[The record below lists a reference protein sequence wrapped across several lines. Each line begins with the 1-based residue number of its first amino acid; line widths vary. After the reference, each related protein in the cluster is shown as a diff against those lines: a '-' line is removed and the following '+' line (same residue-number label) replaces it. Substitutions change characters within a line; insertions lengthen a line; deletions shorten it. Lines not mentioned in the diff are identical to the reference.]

1 METRLKKVI
10 IAVVG
15 STETG
20 KSSAINQLANT
31 FPFIDKK
38 IIFPDIKEENNDVVC
53 FGKYQ
58 NNEGK
63 ELTLGICSFGDHKS
77 YLKDYFL
84 PLIEKYSCNV
94 IVGACHN
101 YRETDGNT
109 FNYILNL
116 ARKHDYRL
124 ITTSILRDDAND
136 TMNDEQKNNNKII
149 HFLNEIFAENMSNFI
164 KSIV

>member
-15 STETG
+15 SAETG

-84 PLIEKYSCNV
+84 PLIEK
-94 IVGACHN
+94 
-101 YRETDGNT
+101 
-109 FNYILNL
+109 
-116 ARKHDYRL
+116 
-124 ITTSILRDDAND
+124 
-136 TMNDEQKNNNKII
+136 
-149 HFLNEIFAENMSNFI
+149 
-164 KSIV
+164 